1 MYIITVLYINW
12 DRTLTQAIYQG
23 FILSR
28 QQYSADKY
36 SRHSGITLC
45 YWLSSD
51 HGPIKV
57 LVPNQQAVFFIL
69 IKQRALAAQLL
80 SKHNINVEFKDV
92 AIKHFSGEQCIACYF
107 SSSQA
112 LYQARQLL
120 ENQPLENQI
129 TVYEGDVRHSDRF
142 LMERFIRGG
151 VWVTGDVTQQ
161 AGFIQ
166 IDNAQLKAAD
176 SYKPRFK
183 TLSMDIE
190 CSGEGVLFSVGLV
203 GEGIDCVI
211 MVGEPQQSE
220 QTIHW
225 CHDEIDLLTQLQQLV
240 QQADPDI
247 IIGWNVIEFDFN
259 VLNRRADALGVK
271 LLLGRGNGQLQIRE
285 GHFTRLTLPGRCVI
299 DGIDTLKNATY
310 HFDSFSL
317 ANVSHK
323 ILGEKKLIQSD
334 NRLSEIIRQYNED
347 KLSLAAYNRQ
357 DCVLVNRIFAKL
369 KLIEFA
375 IVRTQLTGLELERMG
390 GSVAAFTNLY
400 LPLLHRSGYVAPNLG
415 DHGLSFESPG
425 GFVMES
431 IPGLYKNVIVL
442 DFKSLYP
449 SIMQTFCI
457 DPLGLIRGL
466 EEPDN
471 AIAGFKDAFFSRTEH
486 HLPNLIKKLASSR
499 QHAKNTAQP
508 MLSQA
513 IKIIMNSLY
522 GVLGSKGCRFYDPRL
537 SSSITLRGHEIMQ
550 TSRLW
555 IEELGYT
562 VIYGDTDST
571 FVSLPDQLDSDNCK
585 EIGKQLAN
593 TINEKWQQTIKQR
606 FATQSYLEIEFETL
620 YSPFFMP
627 TIRGKTT
634 GSKKRY
640 VGQVQ
645 GDDKKELIFKGME
658 TVRSDWTELAHE
670 FQTELFETLFSDS
683 FTVEM
688 LTPIIESYITRLYA
702 GEFDDKL
709 VYRKKLGQHLADY
722 QKNIPPQV
730 QAVKKYQATHPEF
743 VINKGQIVEYV
754 YTHIGAE
761 LYANMQQT
769 QTSQKYDYAIYVEKQ
784 LKPIAQMILLPLNK
798 DFNSSNKI
806 QLQLL

>member
-28 QQYSADKY
+28 QQYAADKY

-45 YWLSSD
+45 YWLSSN

-57 LVPNQQAVFFIL
+57 LVPNQQAVFFIPE
-69 IKQRALAAQLL
+69 KQHALAEQLL
-80 SKHNINVEFKDV
+80 RQQNLTVEFKSV
-92 AIKHFSGEQCIACYF
+92 PMQHFGGEQCIACYF
-107 SSSQA
+107 SSTQA
-112 LYQARQLL
+112 LYQARQVF
-120 ENQPLENQI
+120 ESQSIDNQI
-129 TVYEGDVRHSDRF
+129 TVYEGDIRHSDRF

-161 AGFIQ
+161 AGYIQ

-176 SYKPRFK
+176 PYTPQFK
-183 TLSMDIE
+183 AVSLDIE

-203 GEGIDCVI
+203 GEGIDCVLMI
-211 MVGEPQQSE
+211 GEPEQSE
-220 QTIHW
+220 QRIYW
-225 CHDEIDLLTQLQQLV
+225 CLDEIDLLTQLQQLV
-240 QQADPDI
+240 QQVDPDI
-247 IIGWNVIEFDFN
+247 IIGWNVIEFDFS
-259 VLNRRADALGVK
+259 VLNRRAEALGVK
-271 LLLGRGNGQLQIRE
+271 LLLGRGHGQLQIRE

-310 HFDSFSL
+310 HFNSFSL

-323 ILGEKKLIQSD
+323 VLGEKKLIQSD
-334 NRLSEIIRQYNED
+334 NRLSEIIRQFNED

-357 DCVLVNRIFAKL
+357 DCVLVNRIFAQL

-466 EEPDN
+466 ADPDN

-499 QHAKNTAQP
+499 QHAKNTDQP

-550 TSRLW
+550 TTRQW
-555 IEELGYT
+555 IEELGYS

-571 FVSLPDQLDSDNCK
+571 FVSLPDELGATSCK

-593 TINEKWQQTIKQR
+593 TINEKWQQTLKQR
-606 FATQSYLEIEFETL
+606 YAITSYLEIEFETL

-640 VGQVQ
+640 VGQVDTK
-645 GDDKKELIFKGME
+645 GKKELIFKGME
-658 TVRSDWTELAHE
+658 TARSDWTQLAHE

-702 GEFDDKL
+702 GEFDNKL
-709 VYRKKLGQHLADY
+709 VYRKRLGQHLIDY

-730 QAVKKYQATHPEF
+730 QAVKKYQAIDPEF
-743 VINKGQIVEYV
+743 VISKGQVVEYV
-754 YTHIGAE
+754 YTKSGPE
-761 LYANMQQT
+761 LFIEKTTATEYQF
-769 QTSQKYDYAIYVEKQ
+769 DYNVYIEKQ
-784 LKPIAQMILLPLNK
+784 LTPIAEMI
-798 DFNSSNKI
+798 FNALDLTNGYINVK
-806 QLQLL
+806 QKNLF

>member
-1 MYIITVLYINW
+1 M
-12 DRTLTQAIYQG
+12 TQAIYQG

-28 QQYSADKY
+28 QQYAADKY

-51 HGPIKV
+51 HGPLKV
-57 LVPNQQAVFFIL
+57 LVPNQQAVFFIPL
-69 IKQRALAAQLL
+69 KQQVVAEQLLAAQ
-80 SKHNINVEFKDV
+80 NITAEFKDV
-92 AIKHFSGEQCIACYF
+92 SMKHFSGEQCIACYF
-107 SSSQA
+107 SNTHA
-112 LYQARQLL
+112 LYQARQLF
-120 ENQPLENQI
+120 ESQPFDNQI

-142 LMERFIRGG
+142 LMERFIRGA
-151 VWVTGDVTQQ
+151 VWVTGDITQQ
-161 AGFIQ
+161 AGYIQ
-166 IDNAQLKAAD
+166 IDNAQLKAA
-176 SYKPRFK
+176 KPYIPQLK
-183 TLSMDIE
+183 TVSLDIE
-190 CSGEGVLFSVGLV
+190 CSGEGVLYSVGLV
-203 GEGIDCVI
+203 GQGIDCVI
-211 MVGEPQQSE
+211 MIGEPVLESVHNK
-220 QTIHW
+220 QTIYW
-225 CHDEIDLLTQLQQLV
+225 CHDEIDLLTKLQQLLHDV
-240 QQADPDI
+240 DPDI
-247 IIGWNVIEFDFN
+247 IIGWNVIEFDFS
-259 VLNRRADALGVK
+259 VLNRRAEALGVK
-271 LLLGRGNGQLQIRE
+271 LLLGRGHGQLQIRE

-323 ILGEKKLIQSD
+323 VLGEKKLIQID
-334 NRLSEIIRQYNED
+334 NRLSEIVRQFNED

-357 DCVLVNRIFAKL
+357 DCILVKRIFEQL
-369 KLIEFA
+369 NLIEFA

-466 EEPDN
+466 AEPVN
-471 AIAGFKDAFFSRTEH
+471 AIPGFKDAFFSRTEH
-486 HLPNLIKKLASSR
+486 HLPNLIKTLASSR
-499 QHAKNTAQP
+499 QHAKNTEQP

-550 TSRLW
+550 TTRQW

-571 FVSLPDQLDSDNCK
+571 FVSLPDELDASAC
-585 EIGKQLAN
+585 EVIAKQLAI
-593 TINEKWQQTIKQR
+593 TINEKWQHTIKQR
-606 FATQSYLEIEFETL
+606 FATPSYLEIEFETL

-640 VGQVQ
+640 VGQVDTK
-645 GDDKKELIFKGME
+645 GKKELIFKGME
-658 TVRSDWTELAHE
+658 TARSDWTELAHE
-670 FQTELFETLFSDS
+670 FQTELFATLFLDN
-683 FTVEM
+683 FNVEM

-702 GEFDDKL
+702 GEFDSKL
-709 VYRKKLGQHLADY
+709 VYRKRLGQHLIDY
-722 QKNIPPQV
+722 QKNVPPQV
-730 QAVKKYQATHPEF
+730 QAIKKYQSVYPDF
-743 VINKGQIVEYV
+743 VINKGQVVEYV
-754 YTHIGAE
+754 YTKSGAE
-761 LYANMQQT
+761 LYLQQIT
-769 QTSQKYDYAIYVEKQ
+769 PSDYQFDYSVYVEKQ
-784 LKPIAQMILLPLNK
+784 LKPIAQMILHPLNH
-798 DFNSSNKI
+798 DFITDSEA
-806 QLQLL
+806 QLSLL